1 MHHRLDRVFPAES
14 SGISQARLGI
24 TLLVEEL
31 GLSRERIDEV
41 RLAVTEACT
50 CVVRTATPGSIF
62 NVRAMLD
69 EGHLDVAV
77 QAHSPSRPGF
87 PNALGLSVIRKCAT
101 VVAISS
107 ERGGRLQ
114 IEMRF
119 RADHA
124 RVPALHS

>member
-1 MHHRLDRVFPAES
+1 MDQRLDSVFPAES
-14 SGISQARLGI
+14 SGITQARWAI
-24 TLLVEEL
+24 TELVEQL
-31 GLSRERIDEV
+31 GLSPERVDEV

-50 CVVRTATPGSIF
+50 CVVRAATPGSIF
-62 NVRAMLD
+62 SLRAMLD
-69 EGHLDVAV
+69 DAHLDVTV

-87 PNALGLSVIRKCAT
+87 PNALGLSVIRTCAT

-119 RADHA
+119 RADGA
-124 RVPALHS
+124 RVPALQV

>member
-1 MHHRLDRVFPAES
+1 MQERLDRVFPAES
-14 SGISQARLGI
+14 SGITQARLGI

-31 GLSRERIDEV
+31 GLTRERIDEV

-50 CVVRTATPGSIF
+50 CVVRAASPESIF
-62 NVRAMLD
+62 TLRAMLD

-87 PNALGLSVIRKCAT
+87 PNTLGLSVIRKCAT
-101 VVAISS
+101 VVAVSS

-119 RADHA
+119 RADRA
-124 RVPALHS
+124 QVPALQA